1 MKTIVLIAL
10 LALAYTAQGQDSTF
24 HLIPEGQRVYVL
36 WSAVGHVVK
45 EIDRVNEELGCM
57 SEKLDAISSSLA
69 ESREALAEMRGRQA
83 VATGT
88 AAGIPTGL
96 AGILFWY
103 LRRNGK
109 KKEENDE

>member
-1 MKTIVLIAL
+1 MRVIALIAL
-10 LALAYTAQGQDSTF
+10 LALSCTVYAQDSTF

-36 WSAVGHVVK
+36 WSAVGYVVK
-45 EIDRVNEELGCM
+45 EIDRVNE
-57 SEKLDAISSSLA
+57 KLDAISTSLA

-96 AGILFWY
+96 AGLLFWW
-103 LRRNGK
+103 LRRDKKRNGN
-109 KKEENDE
+109 EEK